1 MSGSPNKPSLE
12 FASSDVPSPCIG
24 VCRIDPGSGYCEG
37 CLRSLE
43 EIAAWGGADQKTKRA
58 ILERLRRRRG

>member
-1 MSGSPNKPSLE
+1 MSGSPSKPSLE
-12 FASSDVPSPCIG
+12 FLSSDVPSPCIG

-43 EIAAWGGADQKTKRA
+43 EIAAWGRADLKTKRA